1 MYGYVDMRK
10 GNLRPAKILTFQL
23 SFGILLMIFL
33 LTNISPSPGH
43 GRGDERLIDIPPTDT
58 IRNNQQFH
66 QLKIVCRPGGV
77 SCMTLI

>member
-1 MYGYVDMRK
+1 MK
-10 GNLRPAKILTFQL
+10 GNLIPAKLLTFQL

-33 LTNISPSPGH
+33 LTNISTPPGED
-43 GRGDERLIDIPPTDT
+43 RGDERLIDIPPTDT

-66 QLKIVCRPGGV
+66 QLKIVCRGRGV